1 MLKTC
6 CLCCWCVGGIIIH
19 TWSAKLTVLLL
30 LTSIHIHAPGME
42 SKGEEV
48 LEASGRTHYS
58 VEAFQPFL
66 TLFKG
71 GELTP
76 DGSITGHRVIL
87 CVYCVCTPLFSFTVQ
102 HNVAALF
109 SCHLFSF
116 HLTLHPWRA
125 KQHTCPPPASLETD
139 EEKSRG
145 CIFIYSVK
153 YRQPREKKAVDQC
166 YKAQLGPWRE
176 SLLHARNA
184 TSLKLTTRLH

>member
-76 DGSITGHRVIL
+76 DGSITGYRVIL
-87 CVYCVCTPLFSFTVQ
+87 CVYCVYSLHSAILIYCSTQRRSPIFMSSIQFSPDITPLEGKTT
-102 HNVAALF
+102 
-109 SCHLFSF
+109 HLS
-116 HLTLHPWRA
+116 
-125 KQHTCPPPASLETD
+125 
-139 EEKSRG
+139 
-145 CIFIYSVK
+145 
-153 YRQPREKKAVDQC
+153 
-166 YKAQLGPWRE
+166 
-176 SLLHARNA
+176 A
-184 TSLKLTTRLH
+184 TR